1 MELLICETVAL
12 VLVLC
17 GELDHIQNSYMTCI
31 VHTAR
36 IINEIDILAVRRRHV
51 IHQPCIQ
58 PSSSGILG
66 SSMVRASNRCTEGH
80 RFNSCWRLRLIMLI
94 MPFLII
100 ACHYALQKE
109 TKTLLLLPHTPLL
122 HYAPLICVLFMCS
135 QAQKVISFNSTLF
148 LFSGSSE
155 MNWHLLIM
163 LESALKASPSN
174 HHLKLLLMR
183 VYCSMG
189 E

>member
-1 MELLICETVAL
+1 MFSTLFNLSQLILMGRSSTITICQLNGYAQKHITLFRYWGFWRTNQNILPDMELLICETVAL

-58 PSSSGILG
+58 PSSSRILG

-80 RFNSCWRLRLIMLI
+80 RFNSCWRLRFFLCPMLVT
-94 MPFLII
+94 
-100 ACHYALQKE
+100 C
-109 TKTLLLLPHTPLL
+109 
-122 HYAPLICVLFMCS
+122 
-135 QAQKVISFNSTLF
+135 
-148 LFSGSSE
+148 
-155 MNWHLLIM
+155 
-163 LESALKASPSN
+163 
-174 HHLKLLLMR
+174 
-183 VYCSMG
+183 
-189 E
+189 

>member
-31 VHTAR
+31 MHTAR

-58 PSSSGILG
+58 PSSSQILG

-80 RFNSCWRLRLIMLI
+80 RFNNWTYDLSLQQELFLLETQIFLCPMLVTCWSRLFSLLHVIML
-94 MPFLII
+94 
-100 ACHYALQKE
+100 CTKRQK
-109 TKTLLLLPHTPLL
+109 H
-122 HYAPLICVLFMCS
+122 C
-135 QAQKVISFNSTLF
+135 
-148 LFSGSSE
+148 
-155 MNWHLLIM
+155 
-163 LESALKASPSN
+163 
-174 HHLKLLLMR
+174 
-183 VYCSMG
+183 YCSPTLPCSTMLP
-189 E
+189 

>member
-51 IHQPCIQ
+51 IHQPCTQ
-58 PSSSGILG
+58 PSSSQILG

-80 RFNSCWRLRLIMLI
+80 RFNNWTYDLSLQQELFLLETQIFSLSHARDMLI
-94 MPFLII
+94 TPFLII
-100 ACHYALQKE
+100 ACHYALYKE

-135 QAQKVISFNSTLF
+135 
-148 LFSGSSE
+148 
-155 MNWHLLIM
+155 
-163 LESALKASPSN
+163 
-174 HHLKLLLMR
+174 
-183 VYCSMG
+183 
-189 E
+189 